1 MTSSGIKINSLGNLY
16 SVIANMADDTM
27 NGGNGDGEIKGGKEE
42 GLYESACSTI
52 SGSTFMFSGKTYNM
66 DGSVFTKAELK
77 NNDQDL
83 LNNILNRFNFSSQE
97 QYVDGSATKGN
108 YTSVSRAGGFS
119 NIFDSKILFYAN
131 KWGIAPNLVK
141 AIIKTESGF
150 KQTATSSC
158 KCKGLM
164 QVHPKFNAGNLYDVD
179 TNLDAGCRIYKHAL
193 NTFGG
198 DKNKALMAYNMGEG
212 AVKRGKTNG
221 YANKVLSYTNQLN
234 NSSKYSVV
242 A

>member
-1 MTSSGIKINSLGNLY
+1 MSSVGIKISSLDNLH
-16 SVIANMADDTM
+16 SIIAKMADDTM

-42 GLYESACSTI
+42 GLYEAASSTI
-52 SGSTFMFSGKTYNM
+52 SGNTFMFSGKTYNL
-66 DGSVFTKAELK
+66 DGSVFTKAEPK
-77 NNDQDL
+77 NNNNDL
-83 LNNILNRFNFSSQE
+83 LNNMFKFSSQE
-97 QYVDGSATKGN
+97 QYADNSAPRGN
-108 YTSVSRAGGFS
+108 YTSVSTAGGFS
-119 NIFDSKILFYAN
+119 NAFDSKILFYAN

-150 KQTATSSC
+150 KTNATSSC
-158 KCKGLM
+158 NCQGLM
-164 QVHPKFNAGNLYDVD
+164 QVHPKFNGGNLYDVD

-221 YANKVLSYTNQLN
+221 YGNKVLAYTNQLN